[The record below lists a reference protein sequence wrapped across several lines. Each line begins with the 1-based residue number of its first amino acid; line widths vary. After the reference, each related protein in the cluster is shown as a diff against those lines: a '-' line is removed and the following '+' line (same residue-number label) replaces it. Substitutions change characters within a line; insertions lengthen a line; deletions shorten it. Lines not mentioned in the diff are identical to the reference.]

1 MARLTQ
7 AEAREQTRRNL
18 LDAARRVFGK
28 RGFGGATLDEIA
40 EHAGYTRGALYYNF
54 PGGKEDLFL
63 ELLEERIAARIEAT
77 QSTFSDGGGEDVAST
92 LAQAREAAADAGA
105 AARENR
111 EWQLLFFEFA
121 LHAARDRRFAR
132 RLGASEGRL
141 RAALAELIEARAAAL
156 GGEPPISAESLAR
169 ALNALANGVMLDRL
183 IEPGA
188 VPEDFLEQIVGLLI
202 AGVIAQAEQKARRQ

>member
-1 MARLTQ
+1 M
-7 AEAREQTRRNL
+7 
-18 LDAARRVFGK
+18 
-28 RGFGGATLDEIA
+28 
-40 EHAGYTRGALYYNF
+40 
-54 PGGKEDLFL
+54 
-63 ELLEERIAARIEAT
+63 
-77 QSTFSDGGGEDVAST
+77 
-92 LAQAREAAADAGA
+92 
-105 AARENR
+105 
-111 EWQLLFFEFA
+111 
-121 LHAARDRRFAR
+121 
-132 RLGASEGRL
+132 GASEGRL

>member
-7 AEAREQTRRNL
+7 SEAREQTRRSL

-28 RGFGGATLDEIA
+28 RGFGGAALDDIA
-40 EHAGYTRGALYYNF
+40 EEAGYTRGALYYNF

-63 ELLEERIAARIEAT
+63 ALLEDRIEARIEAT
-77 QSTFSDGGGEDVAST
+77 ESAFSNGGREDVAST
-92 LAQAREAAADAGA
+92 LAQARDAAADAGA
-105 AARENR
+105 AVRENR

-132 RLGASEGRL
+132 RMAASEGRL
-141 RAALAELIEARAAAL
+141 RAFLAALIEERAAAL
-156 GGEPPISAESLAR
+156 GGEPPIPAESLAR

-183 IEPGA
+183 VEPGA

-202 AGVIAQAEQKARRQ
+202 AGAIAQGEEKARKR